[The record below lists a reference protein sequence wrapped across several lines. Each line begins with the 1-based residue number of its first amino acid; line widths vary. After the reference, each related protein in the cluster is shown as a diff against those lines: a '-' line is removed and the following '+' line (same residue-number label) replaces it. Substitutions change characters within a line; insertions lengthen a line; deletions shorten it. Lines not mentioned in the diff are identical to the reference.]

1 MSDHSR
7 SGTDVGDIVT
17 VWLPPL
23 VTAPGMARAA
33 VAAMTSSAPFETRT
47 AVELVVSELVTNCVK
62 HAGLGPDDRIGL
74 VAMRS
79 RPFVRVEVWDGGPG
93 FEPRVPT
100 SASLSRETGWGLYLV
115 DRLADRWGVEI
126 GEGTRVWSE
135 FDL

>member
-1 MSDHSR
+1 
-7 SGTDVGDIVT
+7 
-17 VWLPPL
+17 
-23 VTAPGMARAA
+23 
-33 VAAMTSSAPFETRT
+33 MTSSAPFETRT